1 MDLREKENIEARL
14 QLRDSSEWA
23 IKDDLESGSLVDQH
37 LLTADIVAR
46 DVFGDFSSP
55 REEAQLLLAEVSSF
69 IRTNLVTSDA
79 MQTDDKAARLLATTI
94 AIQQRLH
101 IAPDGTP
108 VPLTWRQVTY
118 FNSSLSHILI
128 HNMHSLCFHYKTAIT
143 GLCLGTTSPRT

>member
-1 MDLREKENIEARL
+1 MELREQENIEARL
-14 QLRDSSEWA
+14 RLRDGGKMTG
-23 IKDDLESGSLVDQH
+23 KDDVECGSGADQD
-37 LLTADIVAR
+37 LITADMMAR

-79 MQTDDKAARLLATTI
+79 MQTDDAAARLLATAI

-108 VPLTWRQVTY
+108 IPLTWRQVIDE
-118 FNSSLSHILI
+118 L
-128 HNMHSLCFHYKTAIT
+128 
-143 GLCLGTTSPRT
+143 P